1 MRHTVFFNVIE
12 EAHVRWP
19 RGASVLRSMDTVLER
34 DRRFNQVSTPLKRLP
49 SICGVSE
56 ASAEEWVRVARDAT
70 RDITVDAAVAHG
82 QLKVQEQQDPI
93 STGVVHIR
101 PVTRIG
107 TS

>member
-1 MRHTVFFNVIE
+1 MTHTVFLNVIE

-19 RGASVLRSMDTVLER
+19 RGASVLGPMNTVLER
-34 DRRFNQVSTPLKRLP
+34 DGRLDQVPTPLKRLP

-70 RDITVDAAVAHG
+70 RDITVDAAVAHV

-93 STGVVHIR
+93 STGVVHIG
-101 PVTRIG
+101 PVTYIG